1 MGIKLNIGHQNPL
14 SSRNSIFHMSYFSS
28 PQNSHFGALEAL
40 TLTILSATKGD
51 PKMSWGGGL
60 EVDRGYPKD
69 LLKLPAR
76 SPLAATV
83 ELGGAAPMV
92 PNMEI
97 YCVVLYPSW
106 RIEFDCHFLF
116 AS

>member
-51 PKMSWGGGL
+51 PEMSWGGGVGGGEGLPQGPPEAASTVPFSCHSGAGWCSTNGSQCGDILRGSLSLL
-60 EVDRGYPKD
+60 E
-69 LLKLPAR
+69 
-76 SPLAATV
+76 
-83 ELGGAAPMV
+83 
-92 PNMEI
+92 N
-97 YCVVLYPSW
+97 
-106 RIEFDCHFLF
+106 
-116 AS
+116 